1 MNRSTPRARR
11 LLGTLRSR
19 AKVTARLRELAPLTR
34 WRERTWTDL
43 LGINRTVLVQA
54 LKIALSA
61 SLSWALAQ
69 WLFGSPAPIYAPIT
83 ASFVALITIRAS
95 IRDAYERVLGVLVG
109 IFVAIGLGELMG
121 LHAWSI
127 GAIVGVGFLV
137 GKLLR
142 LEPGAAA
149 QIPITGLLLIGLGQG
164 AGYAETRIL
173 DTLIGAVV
181 AVLVNIVV
189 VPPNRVSQAR
199 EAVDQLAQL
208 AVDVLSEMADG
219 IAEPWTRTQ
228 ADRWLRQSRGNR
240 QLVNRAEDEAD
251 TAVDSLRL
259 HPGRRNWTEV
269 LDQVHRALGALRLI
283 GVQVSVL
290 ARTLRDTADRIPAH
304 QEHQLP
310 MPRAAELLR
319 TTAGAVDA
327 FGHAL
332 LDDPEDAA
340 AGTLVAARAEV
351 AQARTQIADIRGDL
365 QDLIDANLAR
375 GLYLGTLVVET
386 ERILDELDTAVRQA
400 EPEDDSADRQ
410 N

>member
-1 MNRSTPRARR
+1 M
-11 LLGTLRSR
+11 
-19 AKVTARLRELAPLTR
+19 
-34 WRERTWTDL
+34 
-43 LGINRTVLVQA
+43 
-54 LKIALSA
+54 
-61 SLSWALAQ
+61 
-69 WLFGSPAPIYAPIT
+69 
-83 ASFVALITIRAS
+83 
-95 IRDAYERVLGVLVG
+95 
-109 IFVAIGLGELMG
+109 
-121 LHAWSI
+121 
-127 GAIVGVGFLV
+127 
-137 GKLLR
+137 
-142 LEPGAAA
+142 
-149 QIPITGLLLIGLGQG
+149 
-164 AGYAETRIL
+164 
-173 DTLIGAVV
+173 
-181 AVLVNIVV
+181 
-189 VPPNRVSQAR
+189 
-199 EAVDQLAQL
+199 
-208 AVDVLSEMADG
+208 
-219 IAEPWTRTQ
+219 
-228 ADRWLRQSRGNR
+228 
-240 QLVNRAEDEAD
+240 
-251 TAVDSLRL
+251 
-259 HPGRRNWTEV
+259 

-332 LDDPEDAA
+332 LDDPEDEA
-340 AGTLVAARAEV
+340 AGTLAAARAEL